1 MTRKVYAVFGNPV
14 LHSCSP
20 QLFNSV
26 FSEIP
31 VEAYYTRI
39 RPANAANIP
48 ELIRHLNLA
57 GANITTPFK
66 TEVMTH
72 LDWLSDEA
80 EIIGGVNT
88 IINNQGCLKGYNTD
102 YLGVSRSLQEAGLH
116 LQGSRCLVL
125 GAGPA
130 ACAAV
135 YALINEGAD
144 VTVVNR
150 TNHKAKEIANRFGC
164 SSADMDKLDSA
175 ILECD
180 ILVSALLPEANPL
193 ANIKVPEWITAIDAN
208 YRASTLSQHLALSGC
223 RTITGKRWLLHQ
235 AAASFNLFLNFNPK
249 IELMAKGLEA
259 QPQREAARYQM
270 IGEDTLRSIH
280 TEDFDML
287 VSVPDSSTMTFRTIL
302 DEEISKAFVG

>member
-14 LHSCSP
+14 LHSLSP

-26 FSEIP
+26 FNAVP

-39 RPANAANIP
+39 RPANAADIP
-48 ELIRHLNLA
+48 ELIRRLNLA

-72 LDWLSDEA
+72 LDWLSEEA
-80 EIIGGVNT
+80 AVIGGVNT
-88 IINNQGCLKGYNTD
+88 IINDQGYLKGYNTD

-144 VTVVNR
+144 VTIVNR

-164 SSADMDKLDSA
+164 NSVDMDNLGKA

-193 ANIKVPEWITAIDAN
+193 TNIKVPEWITAIDAN
-208 YRASTLSQHLALSGC
+208 YRASALSQHMAFSGC
-223 RTITGKRWLLHQ
+223 RMISGKRWLLHQ
-235 AAASFNLFLNFNPK
+235 AAATFNLFYNLNPS
-249 IELMAKGLEA
+249 IELMEKGLEVK
-259 QPQREAARYQM
+259 PRKEAVRYQM
-270 IGEDTLRSIH
+270 IGKDSTSSIFS
-280 TEDFDML
+280 EKFDL
-287 VSVPDSSTMTFRTIL
+287 LISVPDSSTITYRTIL